1 MNTVPIATFKGLE
14 AAQPFIDRLSQSGM
28 HPRLGHSAVLEKL
41 WFVSKPQCCVSLEV
55 PEKEFERSE
64 QMLIDWNREGMLCDA
79 IRCPQCGSFRVQ
91 FPQFARKSNIPNV
104 FIGLAAE
111 VGLVE
116 KDFYC
121 EDCHLTWPKPSDKP
135 EKERHHM
142 APRYFID

>member
-1 MNTVPIATFKGLE
+1 MVRFETAMLRV
-14 AAQPFIDRLSQSGM
+14 
-28 HPRLGHSAVLEKL
+28 
-41 WFVSKPQCCVSLEV
+41 LEV

-79 IRCPQCGSFRVQ
+79 IRCPQCGSFRLQ

-121 EDCHLTWPKPSDKP
+121 EDCRLKSPKPSDKP
-135 EKERHHM
+135 EKERRHTL
-142 APRYFID
+142 APMFIDYSFVAARKSACLTCEKGRLA